1 MISVKDLIKTS
12 NGTRI
17 LRGVSFEVP
26 PQTVLGII
34 GASGSGKTTL
44 LRCLNGLERID
55 GGMIEADGLRLEP
68 NLSRSEYNRRVN
80 ELRRKVGTVFQHLY
94 LFPHLTVLG
103 NVIEAPTRATVPHP
117 KAISEAYELL
127 ESVGLKEKARRYPE
141 SLSGGEQQ
149 RVAIARALAMHPAL
163 LMFDEPTSAL
173 DPKRSAGL
181 RSLLRGFVERGH
193 TMVIVSH
200 SIGFLEG
207 LADQL
212 LYMEAGEVVEAGATD
227 LVLNSLRDPRT
238 KDFVEQA
245 KCGIAAKPDS
255 SASGFSDLSCSR
267 KSHGLIS
274 GHTNPPEPCASKA
287 VAEQSASR
295 EIH

>member
-1 MISVKDLIKTS
+1 MIRVTDLVKQA
-12 NGTRI
+12 NGARI
-17 LRGVSFEVP
+17 LEGVTFEVQ
-26 PQTVLGII
+26 PQTVLGVI
-34 GASGSGKTTL
+34 GPSGSGKTTL

-55 GGMIEADGLRLEP
+55 GGTIDCDTVRLEAK
-68 NLSRSEYNRRVN
+68 LSTSEYSRRVKD
-80 ELRRKVGTVFQHLY
+80 LRRKVGTVFQHLY

-103 NVIEAPTRATVPHP
+103 NIIEAPVHVLRASRP
-117 KAISEAYELL
+117 EAEAEALELL

-141 SLSGGEQQ
+141 TLSGGEQQ

-207 LADQL
+207 LADRL
-212 LYMEAGEVVEAGATD
+212 LYMESGVVVEHGVTD
-227 LVLNSLRDPRT
+227 KILNSPVDPRT
-238 KDFVEQA
+238 KDFVDQA
-245 KCGIAAKPDS
+245 K
-255 SASGFSDLSCSR
+255 
-267 KSHGLIS
+267 
-274 GHTNPPEPCASKA
+274 
-287 VAEQSASR
+287 
-295 EIH
+295 

>member
-1 MISVKDLIKTS
+1 MIRVKDLIKNA

-17 LRGVSFEVP
+17 LRGVSFEVQQ
-26 PQTVLGII
+26 QTVLGII

-55 GGMIEADGLRLEP
+55 SGAIECANVQLEP
-68 NLSRSEYNRRVN
+68 SLSRSEYGRRVN
-80 ELRRKVGTVFQHLY
+80 ELRRRIGTVFQHLY
-94 LFPHLTVLG
+94 LFPHLTALG
-103 NVIEAPTRATVPHP
+103 NIIEAPVHVLHSPRPDAEREAT
-117 KAISEAYELL
+117 ELL
-127 ESVGLKEKARRYPE
+127 DSVGLKEKARRYPE
-141 SLSGGEQQ
+141 TLSGGEQQ
-149 RVAIARALAMHPAL
+149 RVAIARALAMHPEI

-181 RSLLRGFVERGH
+181 RTLLRGFVERGH

-212 LYMEAGEVVEAGATD
+212 LYMEGGEIVESGDAD
-227 LVLNSLRDPRT
+227 QVLHSPRDPRT

-245 KCGIAAKPDS
+245 K
-255 SASGFSDLSCSR
+255 
-267 KSHGLIS
+267 
-274 GHTNPPEPCASKA
+274 
-287 VAEQSASR
+287 
-295 EIH
+295 

>member
-1 MISVKDLIKTS
+1 MIIVKDLIKKA

-17 LRGVSFEVP
+17 LRGVSFEVG
-26 PQTVLGII
+26 PQTVLGVI

-55 GGMIEADGLRLEP
+55 GGKIECENVQLDA
-68 NLSRSEYNRRVN
+68 NLSEHEYARRVK

-103 NVIEAPTRATVPHP
+103 NIIEAPTHVLRVPRK
-117 KAISEAYELL
+117 KAESEAYELL
-127 ESVGLKEKARRYPE
+127 ESVGLKQAARRYPE

-181 RSLLRGFVERGH
+181 RSLLRGFVTRGH

-212 LYMEAGEVVEAGATD
+212 LYMEGGEVVEFGETERI
-227 LVLNSLRDPRT
+227 LNSPQDPRT
-238 KDFVEQA
+238 KDFVQQA
-245 KCGIAAKPDS
+245 
-255 SASGFSDLSCSR
+255 
-267 KSHGLIS
+267 
-274 GHTNPPEPCASKA
+274 
-287 VAEQSASR
+287 Q
-295 EIH
+295 

>member
-1 MISVKDLIKTS
+1 MIHVKDLVKQAS
-12 NGTRI
+12 GTRI
-17 LRGVSFEVP
+17 LRGVSFAVATH
-26 PQTVLGII
+26 TVLGVI

-55 GGMIEADGLRLEP
+55 GGVIECESVHLDA
-68 NLSRSEYNRRVN
+68 NLSEHEYSRRVK

-103 NVIEAPTRATVPHP
+103 NVIEAPTHVLRVPRQ
-117 KAISEAYELL
+117 KAANEAYELL
-127 ESVGLKEKARRYPE
+127 ESVGLKQAARRYPE

-181 RSLLRGFVERGH
+181 RSLLRGFVAHGH

-212 LYMEAGEVVEAGATD
+212 LYMEGGEVVEYGETET
-227 LVLNSLRDPRT
+227 VLNSPLDPRT
-238 KDFVEQA
+238 KDFLQQA
-245 KCGIAAKPDS
+245 K
-255 SASGFSDLSCSR
+255 
-267 KSHGLIS
+267 
-274 GHTNPPEPCASKA
+274 
-287 VAEQSASR
+287 
-295 EIH
+295 

>member
-1 MISVKDLIKTS
+1 MISVKDLVKQA

-17 LRGVSFEVP
+17 LRGVSFAVA
-26 PQTVLGII
+26 PQTVLGVI

-55 GGMIEADGLRLEP
+55 AGQIECDAIRLDA
-68 NLSRSEYNRRVN
+68 NLSQGEYARRVK

-103 NVIEAPTRATVPHP
+103 NITEAPTHVLRVPRR
-117 KAISEAYELL
+117 KAESEAYELL
-127 ESVGLKEKARRYPE
+127 ESVGLKDKARRYPE
-141 SLSGGEQQ
+141 TLSGGEQQ

-181 RSLLRGFVERGH
+181 RSLLRGFVTRGH

-200 SIGFLEG
+200 SIGFLVG
-207 LADQL
+207 LADHL
-212 LYMEAGEVVEAGATD
+212 LYMEGGEVIEHGDTD
-227 LVLNSLRDPRT
+227 KILHSPSDPRT
-238 KDFVEQA
+238 KDFVDQA
-245 KCGIAAKPDS
+245 K
-255 SASGFSDLSCSR
+255 
-267 KSHGLIS
+267 
-274 GHTNPPEPCASKA
+274 
-287 VAEQSASR
+287 
-295 EIH
+295 